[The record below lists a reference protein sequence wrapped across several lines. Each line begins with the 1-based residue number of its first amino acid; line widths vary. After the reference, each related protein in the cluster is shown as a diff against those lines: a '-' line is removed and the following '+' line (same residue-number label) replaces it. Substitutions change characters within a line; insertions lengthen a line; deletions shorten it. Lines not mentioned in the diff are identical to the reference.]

1 MGSCGTSKMKS
12 NVEPCVSY
20 TDGMDET
27 NKRIM
32 RIFKMD
38 GMDEANKRIMMIFK
52 TQGEDAGLKALM
64 TREDGTEMTYAES
77 RAKYG

>member
-20 TDGMDET
+20 T
-27 NKRIM
+27 
-32 RIFKMD
+32 D

>member
-1 MGSCGTSKMKS
+1 MKS

-20 TDGMDET
+20 T
-27 NKRIM
+27 
-32 RIFKMD
+32 D